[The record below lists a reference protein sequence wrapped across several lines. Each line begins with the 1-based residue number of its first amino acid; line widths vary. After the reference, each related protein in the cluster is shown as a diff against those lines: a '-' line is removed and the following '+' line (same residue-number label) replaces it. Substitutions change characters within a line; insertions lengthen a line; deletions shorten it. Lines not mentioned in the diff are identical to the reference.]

1 MKDYHKIEETMC
13 DNLDELL
20 ADKGITIQQLA
31 ELTETPKA
39 TVYKL
44 IRGSTYSSTILL
56 KKIADI
62 FGVSTDYILSD
73 IRISDRR
80 KRFTFSSNLFRL
92 IERDK
97 LTVKQLSKD
106 TDIPERTLV
115 LLLTGD
121 LIPDSDILDKISCRF
136 DVSLRYLLSD
146 NTNEDVNN
154 FNFVLRSMKENMFR
168 YTDTQ
173 KKALLI
179 LLKSNMKK

>member
-20 ADKGITIQQLA
+20 DRKGISIQQLA
-31 ELTETPKA
+31 ELTKTKQP
-39 TVYKL
+39 TVYKF
-44 IRGSTYSSTILL
+44 INGSYKCVILL
-56 KKIADI
+56 KKIADL
-62 FGVSTDYILSD
+62 FNVPTDYILSD
-73 IRISDRR
+73 VRISDRS
-80 KRFTFSSNLFRL
+80 KKFAFSSNLFRL

-97 LTVKQLSKD
+97 LTLKQLSKD
-106 TDIPERTLV
+106 TDIPEHTLV

-121 LIPDSDILDKISCRF
+121 LIPDSDILEKISCKF

-173 KKALLI
+173 KKALLV